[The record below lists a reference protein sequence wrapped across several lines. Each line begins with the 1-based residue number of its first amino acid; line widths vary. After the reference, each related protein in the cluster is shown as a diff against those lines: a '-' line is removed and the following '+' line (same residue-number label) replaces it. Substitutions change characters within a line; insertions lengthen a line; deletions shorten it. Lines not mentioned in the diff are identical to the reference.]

1 MLSAYDLKMILLY
14 SGIIALL
21 ILLVSAGFKIIR
33 KFLQLWLICL
43 VIVAVVFIFLRTGLI

>member
-1 MLSAYDLKMILLY
+1 MLSTYDLKMILLY